1 MYGRAFVGNT
11 LVSEGTMTASIVRK
25 DS

>member
-11 LVSEGTMTASIVRK
+11 LVCEGTMTASIVRK
-25 DS
+25 DA